1 MFSMNE
7 WMNLSHCSVKCSKD
21 RAASSPTQQ
30 QTRMASRSWT
40 GKPEEG
46 WARNHRFKV
55 QSPLCFL
62 GEITWFTQGQK
73 GAKVQAAIQIQL
85 FLEASF
91 FDTVSCGFI
100 LSEESLGVCLD
111 VPKLK
116 CAQLTTCPA
125 IPLFFLPSGL
135 SGTSFSQEPQSQP
148 AIYKAGVVPIYC
160 TLGKHRVISCGGES
174 VACITSISFPQHQP
188 IISTVRLCHKP
199 TG

>member
-1 MFSMNE
+1 MNE
-7 WMNLSHCSVKCSKD
+7 SFPLFCEMLQ
-21 RAASSPTQQ
+21 RQSSQFPNPTANKNGFQELN
-30 QTRMASRSWT
+30 R
-40 GKPEEG
+40 K
-46 WARNHRFKV
+46 ARRGMSQEPQV
-55 QSPLCFL
+55 QSAKPLML
-62 GEITWFTQGQK
+62 LRGDYMIYTRSEGSQG
-73 GAKVQAAIQIQL
+73 
-85 FLEASF
+85 SSC
-91 FDTVSCGFI
+91 DPNSTVFGSLIFWHSLDGFI